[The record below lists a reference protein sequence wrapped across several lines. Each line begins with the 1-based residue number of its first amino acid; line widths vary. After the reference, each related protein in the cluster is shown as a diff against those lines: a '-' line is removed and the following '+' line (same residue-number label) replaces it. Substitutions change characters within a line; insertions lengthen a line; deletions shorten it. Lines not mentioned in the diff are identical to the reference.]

1 MKKIRRVR
9 RSDIY
14 SEVAAVANRLLDEGS
29 YPKEISFK
37 TADGREV
44 TTSTRIEAKGLAG
57 KITRKLT
64 KRNTM
69 TTPYSVTDRGMFD
82 QVKEL
87 LDEDEADGN
96 IWWQGDKWI
105 VAKLITVLN
114 IQAIAEVVKGAT
126 DGQKYIKE
134 KTKEITDE
142 GNYLRWK
149 SPIYDLPMVQQMMK
163 FTEHRL
169 RTEMGVLLI
178 KKPTDKINKQKML
191 SSIAP
196 NFVHQLDA
204 ILMYRTVERCIEDGV
219 HNYWLIHD
227 SYGVSPNDAAI
238 LSKNVRLAY
247 QELFEQDILQE
258 WTEQLGLEWDEDI
271 MINTLRLEDVLES
284 EYIFS

>member
-1 MKKIRRVR
+1 M
-9 RSDIY
+9 
-14 SEVAAVANRLLDEGS
+14 LDEGK
-29 YPKEISFK
+29 YPKEITFK
-37 TADGREV
+37 TADGKEV

-64 KRNTM
+64 KRNVM
-69 TTPYSVTDRGMFD
+69 TTPYSVTERGMFD

-87 LDEDEADGN
+87 LDEDEADGD

-126 DGQKYIKE
+126 DGQQYIKA
-134 KTKEITDE
+134 KTKEITTK
-142 GNYLRWK
+142 GNYLRWN
-149 SPIYDLPMVQQMMK
+149 SPIYNLPMVQKMMRY
-163 FTEHRL
+163 TEHRL

-178 KKPTDKINKQKML
+178 KKPIDKINKQKML

-196 NFVHQLDA
+196 NYIHQLDA
-204 ILMYRTVERCIEDGV
+204 ILMYRTIERCIEEGV
-219 HNYWLIHD
+219 QNYWLIHD

-247 QELFEQDILQE
+247 KELFEQDVLKD
-258 WTEQLGLEWDEDI
+258 WTEQLGLEWDESV
-271 MINTLRLEDVLES
+271 MINTLNLDDVLKS